1 MAGCIYIGLDFQ
13 GRRREGFERG
23 SAWGRGGG
31 GKPWSRGV
39 LT

>member
-23 SAWGRGGG
+23 SAWERGG

>member
-13 GRRREGFERG
+13 GKRREGFARG
-23 SAWGRGGG
+23 NAWGRGG